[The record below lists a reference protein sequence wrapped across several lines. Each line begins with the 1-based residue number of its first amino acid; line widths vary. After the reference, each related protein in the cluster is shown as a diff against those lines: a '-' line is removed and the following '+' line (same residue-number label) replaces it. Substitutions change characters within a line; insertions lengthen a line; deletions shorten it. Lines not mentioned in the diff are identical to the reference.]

1 MTSLI
6 TPIEPT
12 TDESHDSATEVA
24 SGSRTMQRV
33 LLVLGLLL
41 ATVGGWSV
49 AHRLSASEP
58 APAGL
63 GPMESIDQSVFAANT
78 GLWIEHVSLVG
89 GGGIIQIRYRV
100 LDIDKSQVIHDTV
113 NVPRIITADG
123 FEISFQRHE
132 HSHERDTRLGST
144 DNEQLVNIGSAV
156 KRGDKI
162 TVIIGLEELP
172 GVVVQ

>member
-1 MTSLI
+1 MTP
-6 TPIEPT
+6 TEPT
-12 TDESHDSATEVA
+12 LTEPRESGVQAP

-33 LLVLGLLL
+33 LLVVGLLL
-41 ATVGGWSV
+41 ASVGGWSV
-49 AHRLSASEP
+49 SHRLAASEHTP
-58 APAGL
+58 TGL

-89 GGGIIQIRYRV
+89 GGGIIQIRYRI
-100 LDIDKSQVIHDTV
+100 LDVDKSQVIHDTV
-113 NVPRIITADG
+113 NVPRIVTADG

-144 DNEQLVNIGSAV
+144 DNEQLVNIGSTV

-162 TVIIGLEELP
+162 TVIIGLDELP
-172 GVVVQ
+172 GVIVQ